1 MDLSPSICTEAP
13 MVTPKCDPRDEEI
26 LVDDWDCEDDEYD
39 DDPADCYC
47 E

>member
-1 MDLSPSICTEAP
+1 
-13 MVTPKCDPRDEEI
+13 MVTPKCDPRDKDI
-26 LVDDWDCEDDEYD
+26 LIDDWDCEDDDEYD